1 MTTAWK
7 HLAALGSGLAL
18 AATLTIPPAVLAHD
32 ARVASVEFVGMP
44 PPATVAERAGVYTS
58 AKLKVTYRNGR
69 TETFDLAFHELART
83 GDVVGGNVVGGLL
96 DSRGVLLTDSF
107 GPLASDAPDGNSL
120 LRIPGLQAADPGRA
134 NGLALVTQFE
144 YRELPPDYPAV
155 TTYDSYWSRLPAAMG
170 LSRVDQDRRTG
181 ALRLTSHE
189 NVDFSGVK
197 GGWIHCASSVTPWN
211 THLGSEEY
219 EPDAKVRHGV
229 APKAADSDDGT
240 DLDGF
245 SRAWFG
251 NASTAN
257 PYDYGLVPEVKVRR
271 DGKATVVKHRAL
283 GRFARELADVQPD
296 GRTVYMGDDG
306 AYTGLFLFVADER
319 NDLSE
324 GTLYAGKW
332 TQTSDANGGAA
343 TLSWIRLGHA
353 EDEELQA
360 LVDGGIRFGDIFDV
374 SNVDPADPTFRKV
387 RTYSGTEWLRLR
399 PGMEKAAA
407 FLETRR
413 YAALLGATTEFAKM
427 EGITHN
433 AADRKAYVVISRIEG
448 GMLASAAD
456 PQEDVRLPRNDGG
469 AIYELSLEGGQRDT
483 GGERIRSALV
493 ATTMAS
499 IPELLGGWL
508 GGARDAE
515 GNRCLQDR
523 VCGPDNLKFSEGM
536 RTLFVGEDTSRRN
549 NNYVWAFHL
558 DTRTLSRILSVPMY
572 AEATGLQVVD
582 DVNGFSYVMSNFQHP
597 AEQSQVGSFKGVKD
611 AAGNV
616 VLPEAAVLEA
626 IAARWGGRKQA
637 AIGWIGTTSGA
648 LPAIR

>member
-1 MTTAWK
+1 
-7 HLAALGSGLAL
+7 
-18 AATLTIPPAVLAHD
+18 
-32 ARVASVEFVGMP
+32 
-44 PPATVAERAGVYTS
+44 
-58 AKLKVTYRNGR
+58 
-69 TETFDLAFHELART
+69 
-83 GDVVGGNVVGGLL
+83 VVGGNVVGGLV
-96 DSRGVLLTDSF
+96 DSRGIPLTDSF

-120 LRIPGLQAADPGRA
+120 LEIPGLRAADPARSH
-134 NGLALVTQFE
+134 GLALVTQFE
-144 YRELPPDYPAV
+144 YRELPPNYPAV
-155 TTYDSYWSRLPAAMG
+155 TTYESYWSKLPAAMG
-170 LSRVDQDRRTG
+170 LSRIDQDRRTG
-181 ALRLTSHE
+181 ALQLTGYE
-189 NVDFSGVK
+189 NVDFSRVK

-219 EPDAKVRHGV
+219 EPDAKVRGGA

-240 DLDGF
+240 DIDGF

-251 NASTAN
+251 QAPTAN

-271 DGKATVVKHRAL
+271 DGTTTVVKHRAL

-306 AYTGLFLFVADER
+306 AYTGLFLFVADEK

-353 EDEELQA
+353 HDEELQA
-360 LVDGGIRFGDIFDV
+360 LVDRGIRFQDIFDV
-374 SNVDPADPTFRKV
+374 SNVDPADPTFKKV
-387 RTYSGTEWLRLR
+387 KTYAGTEWLRLK
-399 PGMEKAAA
+399 PGMAKAAA

-413 YAALLGATTEFAKM
+413 YAALRGATTEFAKM
-427 EGITHN
+427 EGVTHN

-448 GMLASAAD
+448 GMLASATD
-456 PQEDVRLPRNDGG
+456 PQDDVRLPRNDGG
-469 AIYELSLEGGQRDT
+469 AIYELALADSVRDT
-483 GGERIRSALV
+483 DDRRIESALV
-493 ATTMAS
+493 ATTMSS

-508 GGARDAE
+508 GGTRDAE
-515 GNRCLQDR
+515 GNRCLQDK
-523 VCGPDNLKFSEGM
+523 VCGPDNVKYSEAM

-549 NNYVWAFHL
+549 NNYVWAFHV
-558 DTRTLSRILSVPMY
+558 DTRKLSRILSVPMY

-582 DVNGFSYVMSNFQHP
+582 DLNGFSYLMSNFQHP

-611 AAGNV
+611 AAGNLV
-616 VLPEAAVLEA
+616 VTEADVLGA
-626 IAARWGGRKQA
+626 ISGKWSGRKQA
-637 AIGWIGTTSGA
+637 AIGWIGTSTGA